1 MKAMMRIFLVMVLVA
16 GFFVGCAS
24 PTRILIPN
32 PNTTDGDGNESPLVE
47 AKTYDPVM
55 VRALG
60 EFFMDYQKG
69 VNTNEENAMG
79 MTTSRNTDV
88 NVYIREDIDKNNSSG
103 DSPQQKIAKKRS
115 GDIARAGEKK
125 EGENK

>member
-32 PNTTDGDGNESPLVE
+32 PNTTDGDGNEPLLVE
-47 AKTYDPVM
+47 AKTYNPVM

-69 VNTNEENAMG
+69 VKTNEDNAVEI
-79 MTTSRNTDV
+79 TTSRNTRV

>member
-1 MKAMMRIFLVMVLVA
+1 MKVVAKMFLVAVLMA

-32 PNTTDGDGNESPLVE
+32 PNTTDGDGNEPPLVE

-55 VRALG
+55 VLALG